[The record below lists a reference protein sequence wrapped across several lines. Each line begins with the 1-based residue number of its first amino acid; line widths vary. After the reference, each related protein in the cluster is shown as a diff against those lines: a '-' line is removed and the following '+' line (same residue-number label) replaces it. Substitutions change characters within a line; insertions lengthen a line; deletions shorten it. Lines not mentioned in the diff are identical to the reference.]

1 MRQIVVYLFVM
12 NNEYSTGK
20 TAFNI
25 IGRMVLNVY
34 IMYIEIVGKRA
45 MFPL

>member
-25 IGRMVLNVY
+25 IGRMLNVY